1 MSKQNIALI
10 TGVTGQDGSYLAELL
25 LDKGYDVHGVI
36 RRSSVDYRERIAHLE
51 GRLHFH
57 LHYADLGDSMSIVGV
72 VADVRPTEIYNLAA
86 QSHVQVSF
94 DSPEFTADVDAVG
107 VLRIIEA
114 VRKVGLASSCKI
126 YQASTSELYGKVEEV
141 PQNENTPFHPF
152 SPYAV
157 AKQYGFWIIKEY
169 RDAYGMFC
177 CNGILFNHESE
188 RRGETFVTRKITL
201 AAARIAQGLQD
212 KLYLGNLDSLRD
224 WGYAKDYV
232 ECMWLILQARQP
244 EDFVIATGVQHS
256 VREFAQLA
264 FHYVGIELQWEGEAE
279 HEKGICVS
287 GPDHLVG
294 KTLVEVSPDF
304 YRPTDVVNLWGDP
317 RTATRR
323 LNIAQS
329 FNPVG
334 SILGILMSKYFILDD
349 ISLYSISGT
358 YAALGL
364 VLLGILVVMLFARMP
379 SGKDDDRSD
388 SVGASFRRLLSNR
401 LYRRGVVAQF
411 FYVGAQ
417 IGVWSFTIRLVMQE
431 TGRLEAAASSIY
443 LISIIGHCL
452 SRFIYTGLMRWFSPS
467 RLLTFGGV
475 MSALLSLTVVLSAGT
490 GWLCITSLVLIS
502 SFMSL
507 MFPTIYGIALGGI
520 MRGDHPGDSKIGA
533 SGLIMS
539 ILGGALL
546 TPLQGMVSDHT
557 NIYTSYAV
565 PAFCFVVVT
574 AYAVYAHRC
583 KATL

>member
-1 MSKQNIALI
+1 MMKTIDRRHAVPFALVTSMFLLWGLANNMTDTLLAAFKRIMSMSDTQTSLI
-10 TGVTGQDGSYLAELL
+10 QFAFYGSYFCFALPAALFIRRRSFKSGIILGLL
-25 LDKGYDVHGVI
+25 L
-36 RRSSVDYRERIAHLE
+36 
-51 GRLHFH
+51 
-57 LHYADLGDSMSIVGV
+57 YAAGAMLFLPAAR
-72 VADVRPTEIYNLAA
+72 VA
-86 QSHVQVSF
+86 S
-94 DSPEFTADVDAVG
+94 
-107 VLRIIEA
+107 
-114 VRKVGLASSCKI
+114 
-126 YQASTSELYGKVEEV
+126 
-141 PQNENTPFHPF
+141 
-152 SPYAV
+152 
-157 AKQYGFWIIKEY
+157 YGFYLVAIY
-169 RDAYGMFC
+169 VMAGGC
-177 CNGILFNHESE
+177 SVL
-188 RRGETFVTRKITL
+188 ETT
-201 AAARIAQGLQD
+201 A
-212 KLYLGNLDSLRD
+212 NP
-224 WGYAKDYV
+224 YV
-232 ECMWLILQARQP
+232 M
-244 EDFVIATGVQHS
+244 S
-256 VREFAQLA
+256 M
-264 FHYVGIELQWEGEAE
+264 
-279 HEKGICVS
+279 
-287 GPDHLVG
+287 
-294 KTLVEVSPDF
+294 
-304 YRPTDVVNLWGDP
+304 GDP

-443 LISIIGHCL
+443 LLSIIGHCL
-452 SRFIYTGLMRWFSPS
+452 SRFIYTGLMRWFSPA

-520 MRGDHPGDSKIGA
+520 MRGEHPGDSKIGA

>member
-1 MSKQNIALI
+1 MKTIDRRHAVPFALVTSMFLLWGLANNMTDTLLAAFKRIMSMSDTQTSLI
-10 TGVTGQDGSYLAELL
+10 QFAFYGSYFCFALPAALFIRRRSFKSGIILGLL
-25 LDKGYDVHGVI
+25 L
-36 RRSSVDYRERIAHLE
+36 
-51 GRLHFH
+51 
-57 LHYADLGDSMSIVGV
+57 YAAGAMLFLPAAR
-72 VADVRPTEIYNLAA
+72 VA
-86 QSHVQVSF
+86 S
-94 DSPEFTADVDAVG
+94 
-107 VLRIIEA
+107 
-114 VRKVGLASSCKI
+114 
-126 YQASTSELYGKVEEV
+126 
-141 PQNENTPFHPF
+141 
-152 SPYAV
+152 
-157 AKQYGFWIIKEY
+157 YGFYLVAIY
-169 RDAYGMFC
+169 VMAGGC
-177 CNGILFNHESE
+177 SVL
-188 RRGETFVTRKITL
+188 ETT
-201 AAARIAQGLQD
+201 A
-212 KLYLGNLDSLRD
+212 NP
-224 WGYAKDYV
+224 YV
-232 ECMWLILQARQP
+232 M
-244 EDFVIATGVQHS
+244 S
-256 VREFAQLA
+256 M
-264 FHYVGIELQWEGEAE
+264 
-279 HEKGICVS
+279 
-287 GPDHLVG
+287 
-294 KTLVEVSPDF
+294 
-304 YRPTDVVNLWGDP
+304 GDP

-364 VLLGILVVMLFARMP
+364 VLLGILVVMLFVRMP

-443 LISIIGHCL
+443 LLSIIGHCL
-452 SRFIYTGLMRWFSPS
+452 SRFIYTGLMRWFSPA

-490 GWLCITSLVLIS
+490 GWICITSLVLIS

-520 MRGDHPGDSKIGA
+520 MRGEHPGDSKIGA

>member
-1 MSKQNIALI
+1 MKTIDRRHAVPFALVTSMFLLWGLANNMTDTLLAAFKRIMSMSDTQTSLI
-10 TGVTGQDGSYLAELL
+10 QFAFYGSYFCFALPAALFIRRRSFKSGIILGLL
-25 LDKGYDVHGVI
+25 L
-36 RRSSVDYRERIAHLE
+36 
-51 GRLHFH
+51 
-57 LHYADLGDSMSIVGV
+57 YAAGAMLFLPAAR
-72 VADVRPTEIYNLAA
+72 VA
-86 QSHVQVSF
+86 S
-94 DSPEFTADVDAVG
+94 
-107 VLRIIEA
+107 
-114 VRKVGLASSCKI
+114 
-126 YQASTSELYGKVEEV
+126 
-141 PQNENTPFHPF
+141 
-152 SPYAV
+152 
-157 AKQYGFWIIKEY
+157 YGFYLVAIY
-169 RDAYGMFC
+169 VMAGGC
-177 CNGILFNHESE
+177 SVL
-188 RRGETFVTRKITL
+188 ETT
-201 AAARIAQGLQD
+201 A
-212 KLYLGNLDSLRD
+212 NP
-224 WGYAKDYV
+224 YV
-232 ECMWLILQARQP
+232 M
-244 EDFVIATGVQHS
+244 S
-256 VREFAQLA
+256 M
-264 FHYVGIELQWEGEAE
+264 
-279 HEKGICVS
+279 
-287 GPDHLVG
+287 
-294 KTLVEVSPDF
+294 
-304 YRPTDVVNLWGDP
+304 GDP

-401 LYRRGVVAQF
+401 LFRRGVVAQF

-431 TGRLEAAASSIY
+431 TGCLEAAASSIY

-520 MRGDHPGDSKIGA
+520 MRGEHPGDSKIGA

>member
-1 MSKQNIALI
+1 MMKTIDRRHAVPFALVTSMFLLWGLANNMTDTLLAAFKRIMSMSDTQTSLI
-10 TGVTGQDGSYLAELL
+10 QFAFYGSYFCFALPAALFIRRRSFKSGIILGLL
-25 LDKGYDVHGVI
+25 LY
-36 RRSSVDYRERIAHLE
+36 
-51 GRLHFH
+51 
-57 LHYADLGDSMSIVGV
+57 
-72 VADVRPTEIYNLAA
+72 
-86 QSHVQVSF
+86 
-94 DSPEFTADVDAVG
+94 AVG
-107 VLRIIEA
+107 AMLFLPAARV
-114 VRKVGLASSCKI
+114 AS
-126 YQASTSELYGKVEEV
+126 
-141 PQNENTPFHPF
+141 
-152 SPYAV
+152 
-157 AKQYGFWIIKEY
+157 YGFYLVAIY
-169 RDAYGMFC
+169 VMAGGC
-177 CNGILFNHESE
+177 SVL
-188 RRGETFVTRKITL
+188 ETT
-201 AAARIAQGLQD
+201 A
-212 KLYLGNLDSLRD
+212 NP
-224 WGYAKDYV
+224 YV
-232 ECMWLILQARQP
+232 M
-244 EDFVIATGVQHS
+244 S
-256 VREFAQLA
+256 M
-264 FHYVGIELQWEGEAE
+264 
-279 HEKGICVS
+279 
-287 GPDHLVG
+287 
-294 KTLVEVSPDF
+294 
-304 YRPTDVVNLWGDP
+304 GDP

-443 LISIIGHCL
+443 LISIVGHCL

>member
-1 MSKQNIALI
+1 MMKTIDKRHAVPFALVTSMFLLWGLANNMTDTLLAAFKRIMSMSDTQTSLI
-10 TGVTGQDGSYLAELL
+10 QFAFYGSYFCFALPAALFIRRRSFKSGIILGLL
-25 LDKGYDVHGVI
+25 L
-36 RRSSVDYRERIAHLE
+36 
-51 GRLHFH
+51 
-57 LHYADLGDSMSIVGV
+57 YAAGAMLFLPAAR
-72 VADVRPTEIYNLAA
+72 VA
-86 QSHVQVSF
+86 S
-94 DSPEFTADVDAVG
+94 
-107 VLRIIEA
+107 
-114 VRKVGLASSCKI
+114 
-126 YQASTSELYGKVEEV
+126 
-141 PQNENTPFHPF
+141 
-152 SPYAV
+152 
-157 AKQYGFWIIKEY
+157 YGFYLVAIY
-169 RDAYGMFC
+169 VMAGGC
-177 CNGILFNHESE
+177 SVL
-188 RRGETFVTRKITL
+188 ETT
-201 AAARIAQGLQD
+201 A
-212 KLYLGNLDSLRD
+212 NP
-224 WGYAKDYV
+224 YV
-232 ECMWLILQARQP
+232 M
-244 EDFVIATGVQHS
+244 S
-256 VREFAQLA
+256 M
-264 FHYVGIELQWEGEAE
+264 
-279 HEKGICVS
+279 
-287 GPDHLVG
+287 
-294 KTLVEVSPDF
+294 
-304 YRPTDVVNLWGDP
+304 GDP

-502 SFMSL
+502 FFMSL

>member
-1 MSKQNIALI
+1 MKTIDRRHAVPFALVTSMFLLWGLANNMTDTLLAAFKRIMSMSDTQTSLI
-10 TGVTGQDGSYLAELL
+10 QFAFYGSYFCFALPAALFIRRRSFKSGIILGLL
-25 LDKGYDVHGVI
+25 L
-36 RRSSVDYRERIAHLE
+36 
-51 GRLHFH
+51 
-57 LHYADLGDSMSIVGV
+57 YAAGAMLFLPAAR
-72 VADVRPTEIYNLAA
+72 VA
-86 QSHVQVSF
+86 S
-94 DSPEFTADVDAVG
+94 
-107 VLRIIEA
+107 
-114 VRKVGLASSCKI
+114 
-126 YQASTSELYGKVEEV
+126 
-141 PQNENTPFHPF
+141 
-152 SPYAV
+152 
-157 AKQYGFWIIKEY
+157 YGFYLVAIY
-169 RDAYGMFC
+169 VMAGGC
-177 CNGILFNHESE
+177 SVL
-188 RRGETFVTRKITL
+188 ETT
-201 AAARIAQGLQD
+201 A
-212 KLYLGNLDSLRD
+212 NP
-224 WGYAKDYV
+224 YV
-232 ECMWLILQARQP
+232 M
-244 EDFVIATGVQHS
+244 S
-256 VREFAQLA
+256 M
-264 FHYVGIELQWEGEAE
+264 
-279 HEKGICVS
+279 
-287 GPDHLVG
+287 
-294 KTLVEVSPDF
+294 
-304 YRPTDVVNLWGDP
+304 GDP

-490 GWLCITSLVLIS
+490 GWLCVTSLVLIS

>member
-1 MSKQNIALI
+1 MMKTIDRRHAVPFALVTSMFLLWGLANNMTDTLLAAFKRIMSMSDTQTSLI
-10 TGVTGQDGSYLAELL
+10 QFAFYGSYFCFALPAALFIRRRSFKSGIILGLL
-25 LDKGYDVHGVI
+25 L
-36 RRSSVDYRERIAHLE
+36 
-51 GRLHFH
+51 
-57 LHYADLGDSMSIVGV
+57 YAAGAMLFLPAAR
-72 VADVRPTEIYNLAA
+72 VA
-86 QSHVQVSF
+86 S
-94 DSPEFTADVDAVG
+94 
-107 VLRIIEA
+107 
-114 VRKVGLASSCKI
+114 
-126 YQASTSELYGKVEEV
+126 
-141 PQNENTPFHPF
+141 
-152 SPYAV
+152 
-157 AKQYGFWIIKEY
+157 YGFYLVAIY
-169 RDAYGMFC
+169 VMAGGC
-177 CNGILFNHESE
+177 SVL
-188 RRGETFVTRKITL
+188 ETT
-201 AAARIAQGLQD
+201 A
-212 KLYLGNLDSLRD
+212 NP
-224 WGYAKDYV
+224 YV
-232 ECMWLILQARQP
+232 M
-244 EDFVIATGVQHS
+244 S
-256 VREFAQLA
+256 M
-264 FHYVGIELQWEGEAE
+264 
-279 HEKGICVS
+279 
-287 GPDHLVG
+287 
-294 KTLVEVSPDF
+294 
-304 YRPTDVVNLWGDP
+304 GDP

-443 LISIIGHCL
+443 LISIVGHCL

-490 GWLCITSLVLIS
+490 GWLCIPSLVLIS

-520 MRGDHPGDSKIGA
+520 MRGEHPGDSKIGA

>member
-1 MSKQNIALI
+1 MMKTIDRRHAVPFALVTSMFLLWCLANNMTDTLLAAFKRIMSMSDTQTSLI
-10 TGVTGQDGSYLAELL
+10 QFAFYGSYFCFALPAALFIRRRSFKSGIILGLL
-25 LDKGYDVHGVI
+25 L
-36 RRSSVDYRERIAHLE
+36 
-51 GRLHFH
+51 
-57 LHYADLGDSMSIVGV
+57 YAAGAMLFLPAAR
-72 VADVRPTEIYNLAA
+72 VA
-86 QSHVQVSF
+86 S
-94 DSPEFTADVDAVG
+94 
-107 VLRIIEA
+107 
-114 VRKVGLASSCKI
+114 
-126 YQASTSELYGKVEEV
+126 
-141 PQNENTPFHPF
+141 
-152 SPYAV
+152 
-157 AKQYGFWIIKEY
+157 YGFYLVAIY
-169 RDAYGMFC
+169 VMAGGC
-177 CNGILFNHESE
+177 SVL
-188 RRGETFVTRKITL
+188 ETT
-201 AAARIAQGLQD
+201 A
-212 KLYLGNLDSLRD
+212 NP
-224 WGYAKDYV
+224 YV
-232 ECMWLILQARQP
+232 M
-244 EDFVIATGVQHS
+244 S
-256 VREFAQLA
+256 M
-264 FHYVGIELQWEGEAE
+264 
-279 HEKGICVS
+279 
-287 GPDHLVG
+287 
-294 KTLVEVSPDF
+294 
-304 YRPTDVVNLWGDP
+304 GDP

-443 LISIIGHCL
+443 LLSIIGHCL
-452 SRFIYTGLMRWFSPS
+452 SRFIYTGLMRWFSPA

>member
-1 MSKQNIALI
+1 MKTIDRRHAVPFALVTSMFLLWGLANNMTDTLLAAFKRIMSMSDTQTSLI
-10 TGVTGQDGSYLAELL
+10 QFAFYGSYFCFALPAALFIRRRSFKSGIILGLL
-25 LDKGYDVHGVI
+25 L
-36 RRSSVDYRERIAHLE
+36 
-51 GRLHFH
+51 
-57 LHYADLGDSMSIVGV
+57 YAAGAMLFLPAAR
-72 VADVRPTEIYNLAA
+72 VA
-86 QSHVQVSF
+86 S
-94 DSPEFTADVDAVG
+94 
-107 VLRIIEA
+107 
-114 VRKVGLASSCKI
+114 
-126 YQASTSELYGKVEEV
+126 
-141 PQNENTPFHPF
+141 
-152 SPYAV
+152 
-157 AKQYGFWIIKEY
+157 YGFYLVAIY
-169 RDAYGMFC
+169 VMAGGC
-177 CNGILFNHESE
+177 SVL
-188 RRGETFVTRKITL
+188 ETT
-201 AAARIAQGLQD
+201 A
-212 KLYLGNLDSLRD
+212 NP
-224 WGYAKDYV
+224 YV
-232 ECMWLILQARQP
+232 M
-244 EDFVIATGVQHS
+244 S
-256 VREFAQLA
+256 M
-264 FHYVGIELQWEGEAE
+264 
-279 HEKGICVS
+279 
-287 GPDHLVG
+287 
-294 KTLVEVSPDF
+294 
-304 YRPTDVVNLWGDP
+304 GDP

-401 LYRRGVVAQF
+401 LFRRGVVAQF

-520 MRGDHPGDSKIGA
+520 MRGEHPGDSKIGA

-546 TPLQGMVSDHT
+546 TPLQGIVSDHT

>member
-1 MSKQNIALI
+1 MMKTIDRRHAVPFALVTSMFLLWGLANNMTDTLLAAFKRIMSMSDTQTSLI
-10 TGVTGQDGSYLAELL
+10 QFAFYGSYFCFALPAALFIRRRSFKSGIILGLL
-25 LDKGYDVHGVI
+25 L
-36 RRSSVDYRERIAHLE
+36 
-51 GRLHFH
+51 
-57 LHYADLGDSMSIVGV
+57 YAAGAMLFLPAAR
-72 VADVRPTEIYNLAA
+72 VA
-86 QSHVQVSF
+86 S
-94 DSPEFTADVDAVG
+94 
-107 VLRIIEA
+107 
-114 VRKVGLASSCKI
+114 
-126 YQASTSELYGKVEEV
+126 
-141 PQNENTPFHPF
+141 
-152 SPYAV
+152 
-157 AKQYGFWIIKEY
+157 YGFYLVAIY
-169 RDAYGMFC
+169 VMAGGC
-177 CNGILFNHESE
+177 SVL
-188 RRGETFVTRKITL
+188 ETT
-201 AAARIAQGLQD
+201 A
-212 KLYLGNLDSLRD
+212 NP
-224 WGYAKDYV
+224 YV
-232 ECMWLILQARQP
+232 M
-244 EDFVIATGVQHS
+244 S
-256 VREFAQLA
+256 M
-264 FHYVGIELQWEGEAE
+264 
-279 HEKGICVS
+279 
-287 GPDHLVG
+287 
-294 KTLVEVSPDF
+294 
-304 YRPTDVVNLWGDP
+304 GDP

-323 LNIAQS
+323 LTIAQS

-443 LISIIGHCL
+443 LVSIVGHCL

-520 MRGDHPGDSKIGA
+520 MRGEHPGDSKIGA

>member
-1 MSKQNIALI
+1 MKTIDRRHAVPFALVTSMFLLWGLANNMPDTLLAAFKRIMSMSDTQTSLI
-10 TGVTGQDGSYLAELL
+10 QFAFYGSYFCFALPAALFIRRRSFKSGIILGLL
-25 LDKGYDVHGVI
+25 L
-36 RRSSVDYRERIAHLE
+36 
-51 GRLHFH
+51 
-57 LHYADLGDSMSIVGV
+57 YAAGAMLFLPAAR
-72 VADVRPTEIYNLAA
+72 VA
-86 QSHVQVSF
+86 S
-94 DSPEFTADVDAVG
+94 
-107 VLRIIEA
+107 
-114 VRKVGLASSCKI
+114 
-126 YQASTSELYGKVEEV
+126 
-141 PQNENTPFHPF
+141 
-152 SPYAV
+152 
-157 AKQYGFWIIKEY
+157 YGFYLVAIY
-169 RDAYGMFC
+169 VMAGGC
-177 CNGILFNHESE
+177 SVL
-188 RRGETFVTRKITL
+188 ETT
-201 AAARIAQGLQD
+201 A
-212 KLYLGNLDSLRD
+212 NP
-224 WGYAKDYV
+224 YV
-232 ECMWLILQARQP
+232 M
-244 EDFVIATGVQHS
+244 S
-256 VREFAQLA
+256 M
-264 FHYVGIELQWEGEAE
+264 
-279 HEKGICVS
+279 
-287 GPDHLVG
+287 
-294 KTLVEVSPDF
+294 
-304 YRPTDVVNLWGDP
+304 GDP

-358 YAALGL
+358 YAVLGL

-388 SVGASFRRLLSNR
+388 SVGASVRRLRSNR

-452 SRFIYTGLMRWFSPS
+452 SRFIYTGLLRWFSPS

-490 GWLCITSLVLIS
+490 GWICITSLVLIS

>member
-1 MSKQNIALI
+1 MKTIDRRHAVPFALVTSMFLLWGLANNMTDTLLAAFKRIMSMSDTQTSLI
-10 TGVTGQDGSYLAELL
+10 QFAFYGSYFCFALPAALFIRRRSFKSGIILGLL
-25 LDKGYDVHGVI
+25 L
-36 RRSSVDYRERIAHLE
+36 
-51 GRLHFH
+51 
-57 LHYADLGDSMSIVGV
+57 YAAGAMLFLPAAR
-72 VADVRPTEIYNLAA
+72 VA
-86 QSHVQVSF
+86 S
-94 DSPEFTADVDAVG
+94 
-107 VLRIIEA
+107 
-114 VRKVGLASSCKI
+114 
-126 YQASTSELYGKVEEV
+126 
-141 PQNENTPFHPF
+141 
-152 SPYAV
+152 
-157 AKQYGFWIIKEY
+157 YGFYLVAIY
-169 RDAYGMFC
+169 VMAGGC
-177 CNGILFNHESE
+177 SVL
-188 RRGETFVTRKITL
+188 ETT
-201 AAARIAQGLQD
+201 A
-212 KLYLGNLDSLRD
+212 NP
-224 WGYAKDYV
+224 YV
-232 ECMWLILQARQP
+232 M
-244 EDFVIATGVQHS
+244 S
-256 VREFAQLA
+256 M
-264 FHYVGIELQWEGEAE
+264 
-279 HEKGICVS
+279 
-287 GPDHLVG
+287 
-294 KTLVEVSPDF
+294 
-304 YRPTDVVNLWGDP
+304 GDP

-443 LISIIGHCL
+443 LISIVGHCL

-520 MRGDHPGDSKIGA
+520 MRGEHPGDSKIGA

>member
-1 MSKQNIALI
+1 MMKTIDRRHVVPFALVTSMFLLWGLANNMTDTLLAAFKRIMSMSDTQTSLI
-10 TGVTGQDGSYLAELL
+10 QFAFYGSYFCFALPAALFIRRRSFKSGIILGLL
-25 LDKGYDVHGVI
+25 L
-36 RRSSVDYRERIAHLE
+36 
-51 GRLHFH
+51 
-57 LHYADLGDSMSIVGV
+57 YAAGAMLFLPAAR
-72 VADVRPTEIYNLAA
+72 VA
-86 QSHVQVSF
+86 S
-94 DSPEFTADVDAVG
+94 
-107 VLRIIEA
+107 
-114 VRKVGLASSCKI
+114 
-126 YQASTSELYGKVEEV
+126 
-141 PQNENTPFHPF
+141 
-152 SPYAV
+152 
-157 AKQYGFWIIKEY
+157 YGFYLVAIY
-169 RDAYGMFC
+169 VMAGGC
-177 CNGILFNHESE
+177 SVL
-188 RRGETFVTRKITL
+188 ETT
-201 AAARIAQGLQD
+201 A
-212 KLYLGNLDSLRD
+212 NP
-224 WGYAKDYV
+224 YV
-232 ECMWLILQARQP
+232 M
-244 EDFVIATGVQHS
+244 S
-256 VREFAQLA
+256 M
-264 FHYVGIELQWEGEAE
+264 
-279 HEKGICVS
+279 
-287 GPDHLVG
+287 
-294 KTLVEVSPDF
+294 
-304 YRPTDVVNLWGDP
+304 GDP

>member
-1 MSKQNIALI
+1 MMKTIDRRHAVPFALVTSMFLLWGLANNMTDTLLAAFKRIMSMSDTQTSLI
-10 TGVTGQDGSYLAELL
+10 QFAFYGSYFCFALPAALFIRRRSFKSGIILGLL
-25 LDKGYDVHGVI
+25 L
-36 RRSSVDYRERIAHLE
+36 
-51 GRLHFH
+51 
-57 LHYADLGDSMSIVGV
+57 YAAGAMLFLPAAR
-72 VADVRPTEIYNLAA
+72 VA
-86 QSHVQVSF
+86 S
-94 DSPEFTADVDAVG
+94 
-107 VLRIIEA
+107 
-114 VRKVGLASSCKI
+114 
-126 YQASTSELYGKVEEV
+126 
-141 PQNENTPFHPF
+141 
-152 SPYAV
+152 
-157 AKQYGFWIIKEY
+157 YGFYLVAIY
-169 RDAYGMFC
+169 VMAGGC
-177 CNGILFNHESE
+177 SVL
-188 RRGETFVTRKITL
+188 ETT
-201 AAARIAQGLQD
+201 A
-212 KLYLGNLDSLRD
+212 NP
-224 WGYAKDYV
+224 YV
-232 ECMWLILQARQP
+232 M
-244 EDFVIATGVQHS
+244 S
-256 VREFAQLA
+256 M
-264 FHYVGIELQWEGEAE
+264 
-279 HEKGICVS
+279 
-287 GPDHLVG
+287 
-294 KTLVEVSPDF
+294 
-304 YRPTDVVNLWGDP
+304 GDP

-574 AYAVYAHRC
+574 VYAVYAHRC

>member
-1 MSKQNIALI
+1 MMKTIDRRHAVPFALVTSMFLLWGLANNMTDTLLAAFKRIMSMSDTQTSLI
-10 TGVTGQDGSYLAELL
+10 QFAFYGSYFCFALPAALFIRRRSFKSGIILGLL
-25 LDKGYDVHGVI
+25 L
-36 RRSSVDYRERIAHLE
+36 
-51 GRLHFH
+51 
-57 LHYADLGDSMSIVGV
+57 YAAGAMLFLPAAR
-72 VADVRPTEIYNLAA
+72 VA
-86 QSHVQVSF
+86 S
-94 DSPEFTADVDAVG
+94 
-107 VLRIIEA
+107 
-114 VRKVGLASSCKI
+114 
-126 YQASTSELYGKVEEV
+126 
-141 PQNENTPFHPF
+141 
-152 SPYAV
+152 
-157 AKQYGFWIIKEY
+157 YGFYLVAIY
-169 RDAYGMFC
+169 VMAGGC
-177 CNGILFNHESE
+177 SVL
-188 RRGETFVTRKITL
+188 ETT
-201 AAARIAQGLQD
+201 A
-212 KLYLGNLDSLRD
+212 NP
-224 WGYAKDYV
+224 YV
-232 ECMWLILQARQP
+232 M
-244 EDFVIATGVQHS
+244 S
-256 VREFAQLA
+256 M
-264 FHYVGIELQWEGEAE
+264 
-279 HEKGICVS
+279 
-287 GPDHLVG
+287 
-294 KTLVEVSPDF
+294 
-304 YRPTDVVNLWGDP
+304 GDP

-520 MRGDHPGDSKIGA
+520 MRGEHPGDSKIGA

-565 PAFCFVVVT
+565 PVFCFVVVT

>member
-1 MSKQNIALI
+1 MMKTIDRRHAVPFALVTSMFLLWGLANNMTDTLLAAFKRIMSMSDTQTSLI
-10 TGVTGQDGSYLAELL
+10 QFAFYGSYFCFALPAALFIRRRSFKSGIILGLL
-25 LDKGYDVHGVI
+25 L
-36 RRSSVDYRERIAHLE
+36 
-51 GRLHFH
+51 
-57 LHYADLGDSMSIVGV
+57 YAAGAMLFLPAAR
-72 VADVRPTEIYNLAA
+72 VA
-86 QSHVQVSF
+86 S
-94 DSPEFTADVDAVG
+94 
-107 VLRIIEA
+107 
-114 VRKVGLASSCKI
+114 
-126 YQASTSELYGKVEEV
+126 
-141 PQNENTPFHPF
+141 
-152 SPYAV
+152 
-157 AKQYGFWIIKEY
+157 YGFYLVAIY
-169 RDAYGMFC
+169 VMAGGC
-177 CNGILFNHESE
+177 SVL
-188 RRGETFVTRKITL
+188 ETT
-201 AAARIAQGLQD
+201 A
-212 KLYLGNLDSLRD
+212 NP
-224 WGYAKDYV
+224 YV
-232 ECMWLILQARQP
+232 M
-244 EDFVIATGVQHS
+244 S
-256 VREFAQLA
+256 M
-264 FHYVGIELQWEGEAE
+264 
-279 HEKGICVS
+279 
-287 GPDHLVG
+287 
-294 KTLVEVSPDF
+294 
-304 YRPTDVVNLWGDP
+304 GDP

-452 SRFIYTGLMRWFSPS
+452 SRFIYTGLMRWFFPA

>member
-1 MSKQNIALI
+1 MKTIDRRHAVPFALVTSMFLLWGLANNMTDTLLAAFKRIMSMSDTQTSLI
-10 TGVTGQDGSYLAELL
+10 QFAFYGSYFCFALPAALFIRRRSFKSGIILGLL
-25 LDKGYDVHGVI
+25 L
-36 RRSSVDYRERIAHLE
+36 
-51 GRLHFH
+51 
-57 LHYADLGDSMSIVGV
+57 YAAGAMLFLPAAR
-72 VADVRPTEIYNLAA
+72 VA
-86 QSHVQVSF
+86 S
-94 DSPEFTADVDAVG
+94 
-107 VLRIIEA
+107 
-114 VRKVGLASSCKI
+114 
-126 YQASTSELYGKVEEV
+126 
-141 PQNENTPFHPF
+141 
-152 SPYAV
+152 
-157 AKQYGFWIIKEY
+157 YGFYLVAIY
-169 RDAYGMFC
+169 VMAGGC
-177 CNGILFNHESE
+177 SVL
-188 RRGETFVTRKITL
+188 ETT
-201 AAARIAQGLQD
+201 A
-212 KLYLGNLDSLRD
+212 NP
-224 WGYAKDYV
+224 YV
-232 ECMWLILQARQP
+232 M
-244 EDFVIATGVQHS
+244 S
-256 VREFAQLA
+256 M
-264 FHYVGIELQWEGEAE
+264 
-279 HEKGICVS
+279 
-287 GPDHLVG
+287 
-294 KTLVEVSPDF
+294 
-304 YRPTDVVNLWGDP
+304 GDP

-443 LISIIGHCL
+443 LISIVGHCL

-520 MRGDHPGDSKIGA
+520 MRGDHPDDSKIGA

>member
-1 MSKQNIALI
+1 MKTIDRRHAVPFALVTSMFFLWGLANNMTDTLLAAFKRIMSMSDTQTSLI
-10 TGVTGQDGSYLAELL
+10 QFAFYGSYFCFALPAALFIRRRSFKSGIILGLL
-25 LDKGYDVHGVI
+25 L
-36 RRSSVDYRERIAHLE
+36 
-51 GRLHFH
+51 
-57 LHYADLGDSMSIVGV
+57 YAAGAMLFLPAAR
-72 VADVRPTEIYNLAA
+72 VA
-86 QSHVQVSF
+86 S
-94 DSPEFTADVDAVG
+94 
-107 VLRIIEA
+107 
-114 VRKVGLASSCKI
+114 
-126 YQASTSELYGKVEEV
+126 
-141 PQNENTPFHPF
+141 
-152 SPYAV
+152 
-157 AKQYGFWIIKEY
+157 YGFYLVAIY
-169 RDAYGMFC
+169 VMAGGC
-177 CNGILFNHESE
+177 SVL
-188 RRGETFVTRKITL
+188 ETT
-201 AAARIAQGLQD
+201 A
-212 KLYLGNLDSLRD
+212 NP
-224 WGYAKDYV
+224 YV
-232 ECMWLILQARQP
+232 M
-244 EDFVIATGVQHS
+244 S
-256 VREFAQLA
+256 M
-264 FHYVGIELQWEGEAE
+264 
-279 HEKGICVS
+279 
-287 GPDHLVG
+287 
-294 KTLVEVSPDF
+294 
-304 YRPTDVVNLWGDP
+304 GDP

>member
-1 MSKQNIALI
+1 MKTIDRRHAVPFALVTSMFLLWGLANNMTDTLLAAFKRIMSMSDTQTSLI
-10 TGVTGQDGSYLAELL
+10 QFAFYGSYFCFALPAALFIRRRSFKSGIILGLL
-25 LDKGYDVHGVI
+25 L
-36 RRSSVDYRERIAHLE
+36 
-51 GRLHFH
+51 
-57 LHYADLGDSMSIVGV
+57 YAAGAMLFLPAAR
-72 VADVRPTEIYNLAA
+72 VA
-86 QSHVQVSF
+86 S
-94 DSPEFTADVDAVG
+94 
-107 VLRIIEA
+107 
-114 VRKVGLASSCKI
+114 
-126 YQASTSELYGKVEEV
+126 
-141 PQNENTPFHPF
+141 
-152 SPYAV
+152 
-157 AKQYGFWIIKEY
+157 YGFYLVAIY
-169 RDAYGMFC
+169 VMAGGC
-177 CNGILFNHESE
+177 SVL
-188 RRGETFVTRKITL
+188 ETT
-201 AAARIAQGLQD
+201 A
-212 KLYLGNLDSLRD
+212 NP
-224 WGYAKDYV
+224 YV
-232 ECMWLILQARQP
+232 M
-244 EDFVIATGVQHS
+244 S
-256 VREFAQLA
+256 M
-264 FHYVGIELQWEGEAE
+264 
-279 HEKGICVS
+279 
-287 GPDHLVG
+287 
-294 KTLVEVSPDF
+294 
-304 YRPTDVVNLWGDP
+304 GDP

-388 SVGASFRRLLSNR
+388 SVGACFRRLLSNR

-452 SRFIYTGLMRWFSPS
+452 SRFIYTGLMRWFSPA

-490 GWLCITSLVLIS
+490 GWICITSLVLIS

>member
-1 MSKQNIALI
+1 MKTINRRHAVPFALVTSMFLLWGLANNMTDTLLAAFKRIMSMSDTQTSLI
-10 TGVTGQDGSYLAELL
+10 QFAFYGSYFCFALPAALFIRRRSFKSGIILGLL
-25 LDKGYDVHGVI
+25 L
-36 RRSSVDYRERIAHLE
+36 
-51 GRLHFH
+51 
-57 LHYADLGDSMSIVGV
+57 YAAGAMLFLPAAR
-72 VADVRPTEIYNLAA
+72 VA
-86 QSHVQVSF
+86 S
-94 DSPEFTADVDAVG
+94 
-107 VLRIIEA
+107 
-114 VRKVGLASSCKI
+114 
-126 YQASTSELYGKVEEV
+126 
-141 PQNENTPFHPF
+141 
-152 SPYAV
+152 
-157 AKQYGFWIIKEY
+157 YGFYLVAIY
-169 RDAYGMFC
+169 VMAGGC
-177 CNGILFNHESE
+177 SVL
-188 RRGETFVTRKITL
+188 ETT
-201 AAARIAQGLQD
+201 A
-212 KLYLGNLDSLRD
+212 NP
-224 WGYAKDYV
+224 YV
-232 ECMWLILQARQP
+232 M
-244 EDFVIATGVQHS
+244 S
-256 VREFAQLA
+256 M
-264 FHYVGIELQWEGEAE
+264 
-279 HEKGICVS
+279 
-287 GPDHLVG
+287 
-294 KTLVEVSPDF
+294 
-304 YRPTDVVNLWGDP
+304 GDP

-443 LISIIGHCL
+443 LLSIVGHCL

-490 GWLCITSLVLIS
+490 GWICITSLVLIS

>member
-1 MSKQNIALI
+1 MMKTIDRRHAVPFALVTSMFLLWGLANNMTDTLLAAFKRIMSMSDTQTSLI
-10 TGVTGQDGSYLAELL
+10 QFAFYGSYFCFALPAALFIRRRSFKSGIILGLL
-25 LDKGYDVHGVI
+25 L
-36 RRSSVDYRERIAHLE
+36 
-51 GRLHFH
+51 
-57 LHYADLGDSMSIVGV
+57 YAAGAMLFLPAAR
-72 VADVRPTEIYNLAA
+72 VA
-86 QSHVQVSF
+86 S
-94 DSPEFTADVDAVG
+94 
-107 VLRIIEA
+107 
-114 VRKVGLASSCKI
+114 
-126 YQASTSELYGKVEEV
+126 
-141 PQNENTPFHPF
+141 
-152 SPYAV
+152 
-157 AKQYGFWIIKEY
+157 YGFYLVAIY
-169 RDAYGMFC
+169 VMAGGC
-177 CNGILFNHESE
+177 SVL
-188 RRGETFVTRKITL
+188 ETT
-201 AAARIAQGLQD
+201 A
-212 KLYLGNLDSLRD
+212 NP
-224 WGYAKDYV
+224 YV
-232 ECMWLILQARQP
+232 M
-244 EDFVIATGVQHS
+244 S
-256 VREFAQLA
+256 M
-264 FHYVGIELQWEGEAE
+264 
-279 HEKGICVS
+279 
-287 GPDHLVG
+287 
-294 KTLVEVSPDF
+294 
-304 YRPTDVVNLWGDP
+304 GDP

-443 LISIIGHCL
+443 LVSIVGHCL

-490 GWLCITSLVLIS
+490 GWICITSLVLIS